1 MSISSQDRSYVLLR
15 PDSGCDTVKPPAI
28 CGLRVRGHG
37 EVSWQ
42 DQLSEGASLRLLDFG
57 WPGRTSVGPWF
68 EPRELF
74 VLRHAAMRARSVKG
88 DNMLS
93 RQAESDATSTP
104 TAVRRRILAPVATA
118 FGQIR
123 VRKTLALGVVL
134 ALGGLSAS
142 TGLGAPMSGASSSPV
157 ADADSSES
165 SSSPASSS
173 PSLAGGYIVAFRAGV
188 SSDEQAAALADVGA
202 VEISAIPALRMHAV
216 TLPDEA
222 AEASLGADA
231 RVDRVEADATRA
243 AQGQPNDTQYEEQ
256 WSLPRIG
263 WDQVYGDVE
272 PAGSATVAILDTG
285 INGSHPDLAGKIVAG
300 ADVVDGQGDATSD
313 PNGHGTAMAGIVAA
327 ATNNGDGIAGV
338 GYAGVDVMPV
348 RVLGAD
354 GTGQDSDII
363 EGVVYAADHGADV
376 ILMAFSNPGYS
387 ASLQQAIDYAWARGA
402 VIVAAVGNGSSADP
416 TYPAGDR
423 GVMGVSSTDMTDA
436 LSWTSNY
443 GPAAF
448 IAAPGEGIATTAAG
462 GGYSSMSGTSA
473 AAAIVAG
480 AAGLIKASSF
490 TASNG
495 VIVSRLARNADPA
508 GSVDQTGNRRVN
520 LARAIFDSS
529 TDEIQPAGAAPV
541 GDGGPLVGPYDVATV
556 SSVAV
561 TFPANNGVYNTTSY
575 TANGGD
581 VHGTVQWSSNSTDNG
596 RGVAVSIKRNSDNL
610 YWTGSGFS
618 NASEVFNAATCSSCT
633 GNGGKTWSYAFAL
646 PADGSYT
653 VTARATQLNQ
663 PSLDSTPN
671 TFTVDNTAPGAPTVT
686 SPANAVTVNT
696 SPFSVTGT
704 AEANSLVR
712 IWTDANN
719 NGVKDAGE
727 TTLRGSQQL
736 SGGATSYSISATLT
750 SNAANDLVVTA
761 TDAAGN
767 ESAAADV
774 PRITHDNTAP
784 AAPSAPDL
792 DAASDSGSSS
802 TDNITNDDT
811 PTFNGTAEANSTV
824 ELFRGGTVSLGTT
837 TANGSGQWTRTVA
850 ALVDGTYSITARA
863 TDAAGNTSAASSA
876 LSITIDTTAP
886 TVSSIN
892 RAAGASQATN
902 AASVQWTVTFG
913 ESVVGVDASD
923 FDLVGGGV

>member
-1 MSISSQDRSYVLLR
+1 MSLPCAFS
-15 PDSGCDTVKPPAI
+15 T
-28 CGLRVRGHG
+28 
-37 EVSWQ
+37 
-42 DQLSEGASLRLLDFG
+42 FG
-57 WPGRTSVGPWF
+57 WQGWTSVRPWF
-68 EPRELF
+68 ELSPLLVF
-74 VLRHAAMRARSVKG
+74 RHAAMRAHPAEGERT
-88 DNMLS
+88 LS
-93 RQAESDATSTP
+93 SQAESDKTSTP
-104 TAVRRRILAPVATA
+104 SAARSRIIAAVATA

-123 VRKTLALGVVL
+123 VRKTLVLGIVL
-134 ALGGLSAS
+134 ALGGLAVSSA
-142 TGLGAPMSGASSSPV
+142 LGAPMSGADSAV
-157 ADADSSES
+157 ADSSE
-165 SSSPASSS
+165 ASSAS
-173 PSLAGGYIVAFRAGV
+173 VAGRYIVAFRAGV
-188 SSDEQAAALADVGA
+188 SSDEQSAALANVGA
-202 VEISAIPALRMHAV
+202 VETSGIPALRMHAV
-216 TLPDEA
+216 QLPDEA
-222 AEASLGADA
+222 AAASLAADA
-231 RVDRVEADATRA
+231 RVDHVEADAMRV
-243 AQGQPNDTQYEEQ
+243 AQGQPNDFQYADQ

-263 WDQVYGDVE
+263 WDQVYGDVN

-285 INGSHPDLAGKIVAG
+285 SDAFHPDLAGKVVAG
-300 ADVVDGQGDATSD
+300 ADFVDGQGDGTSD

-327 ATNNGDGIAGV
+327 ATNNGDGIAGI
-338 GYAGVDVMPV
+338 GYGGVDVMPV
-348 RVLGAD
+348 RVLGTD

-376 ILMAFSNPGYS
+376 ILTAFSNPGYS
-387 ASLQQAIDYAWARGA
+387 ASLQQAIDYAWDRGA
-402 VIVAAVGNGSSADP
+402 VIVAAVGNGSSPDP

-443 GPAAF
+443 GPTAF

-495 VIVSRLARNADPA
+495 MIVSRLARNADPA
-508 GSVDQTGNRRVN
+508 GSVGQTGNRRVN

-529 TDEIQPAGAAPV
+529 TDEIQPAGAAPI

-696 SPFSVTGT
+696 ASFSVTGT